1 MHPRLVDKPLLYD
14 AHDALR
20 HGIIAR
26 EKTGDVTLR
35 SLGSEQATTFCR
47 EHFFDIVGPTMH
59 GLQERLTRGTFSPR
73 LPYGKTLRDAFDDA
87 YVEFLLTEKKSTPA
101 AYGTF
106 AWYKKEQDLVH
117 YAPAFWHRVN
127 LVASGGSLY
136 RDPERK
142 LSWYEVRERLSSL
155 VVGVAGCSVGSSVI
169 HALVSDMRPRTIKIA
184 DRSRYKMEN
193 TNRVRITYRE
203 LPDATDRTQLAKKAP
218 TVARQL
224 YALDPYLNVF
234 TYDEGIDSH
243 TISSFF
249 DGDGVEPPI
258 DMVVDEVD
266 DPAIKI
272 LLREEARKRKI
283 PLIMVTDVG
292 STVQLD
298 VCRFDLDPT
307 LCLTHGTKDS
317 DLYATRDL
325 FETNK
330 NDRSAFFAF
339 VDALI
344 GTAYRQG
351 ELGEILSGDAERPS
365 ETLFAQLGST
375 VMMAGGIAAETVA
388 RLRLGYPVLPRTFF
402 HKQHTL

>member
-1 MHPRLVDKPLLYD
+1 MHPRLADKPLLYD
-14 AHDALR
+14 AHDALQ
-20 HGIIAR
+20 HGVVVR
-26 EKTGDVTLR
+26 EKAGNFTLR
-35 SLGSEQATTFCR
+35 SFGNEHAATFYS
-47 EHFFDIVGPTMH
+47 EHFFDLLGPTMH
-59 GLQERLTRGTFSPR
+59 GLYDRLTRGTFSPR
-73 LPYGKTLRDAFDDA
+73 LPYGKTLREFFDGA
-87 YVEFLLTEKKSTPA
+87 YVEFLLAEKKKTPA
-101 AYGTF
+101 ACGTF
-106 AWYKKEQDLVH
+106 AWYKNEQDLVH
-117 YAPAFWHRVN
+117 YASAFWHRVN

-142 LSWYEVRERLSSL
+142 LSWHQVRERLSSL

-169 HALVSDMRPRTIKIA
+169 HAIVSDLRPRTIKIA

-203 LPDATDRTQLAKKAP
+203 LPDAADQTLLAKKAP

-224 YALDPYLNVF
+224 YALDPYINVF
-234 TYDEGIDSH
+234 TYDEGIDAQ
-243 TISSFF
+243 TVSSFF
-249 DGDGVEPPI
+249 DGDGIEPPI

-307 LCLTHGTKDS
+307 LTLTHGTKDS
-317 DLYATRDL
+317 DLYVARDL

-344 GTAYRQG
+344 GTAYHQG
-351 ELGEILSGDAERPS
+351 ELGEILSGNAERPS

-375 VMMAGGIAAETVA
+375 VMVAGGIAAETVA
-388 RLRLGYPVLPRTFF
+388 RLRLGYQLEPRTFF
-402 HKQHTL
+402 NKHRSL